1 MIMVMTNRGRK
12 TMLRVNMA
20 AKSAMAVGLA
30 IALSSVALAK
40 TARHKPSIRTHGLQ
54 RALPPVKSGSSHPN
68 YGNPIGVS
76 RGGFVWNGRSASEL
90 GGEMLFNQ

>member
-12 TMLRVNMA
+12 TMLRVA

-30 IALSSVALAK
+30 IALSSSVALAK

>member
-1 MIMVMTNRGRK
+1 MVMTNRGRK

-20 AKSAMAVGLA
+20 AKTAMAVGLA
-30 IALSSVALAK
+30 IALSSSVALAK

-54 RALPPVKSGSSHPN
+54 KALPPVRSGSSHPN

-76 RGGFVWNGRSASEL
+76 SGGYLWNGRSASES